1 MIHPPSDLPKTRVGS
16 LVIVEASKLINALGI
31 TRQTLWNW
39 RRAGKIPVGSRY
51 RNRVVFTIEEARTIQ
66 SFAHYLEPVAL
77 SAPSNQLKLPLK

>member
-1 MIHPPSDLPKTRVGS
+1 MHIPRDLPKTRVGS
-16 LVIVEASKLINALGI
+16 VAIVEASKLIHALGI

-39 RRAGKIPVGSRY
+39 RRAGKIPAGSRY

-77 SAPSNQLKLPLK
+77 SAPSNQFKFPLR